1 MKIKLLPYFVF
12 LFLIQQYSYSQ
23 DTFSITA
30 YDPVT
35 GEVGSAGA
43 SCVAN
48 CIILSDVHPGLGVIH
63 TQASYLSSNQNYAR
77 QLFLAGYSPQQII
90 DSLVARDAQN
100 NPTVRQYGIIK
111 STTNEKAG
119 YTGVNCLNY
128 KSHLIGATYTIQ
140 GNILSG
146 QRILDSMEARF
157 NRETG
162 PLAKKLMAALQGAKI
177 LGADTRC
184 STRGTSSISS
194 FIRVGRVTDPVN
206 NLYLDLRV
214 NNTPVGKDPIDSL
227 QVLFNQWMPSSIK
240 LLNTITPSEFILN
253 QNYPNP
259 FNPETTIEFSIPQD
273 EFVNLAIYDLSG
285 REIEKIISEN
295 LIAGNYS
302 VNWKAINLP
311 SGIYIFRMS
320 SGNFNMSKKMLLVK

>member
-1 MKIKLLPYFVF
+1 MKI
-12 LFLIQQYSYSQ
+12 LFTVLFILSGIQTTNSQ

-30 YDPVT
+30 YDPIT

-63 TQASYLSSNQNYAR
+63 TQASYLASNQNYAR
-77 QLFLAGYSPQQII
+77 TLFLAGYSPQQII
-90 DSLVARDAQN
+90 DSMIIRDAQN
-100 NPTVRQYGIIK
+100 NPSVRQYGIIK
-111 STTNEKAG
+111 STTGEKAG
-119 YTGVNCLNY
+119 YTGSNCLNY
-128 KSHLIGATYTIQ
+128 KNHLIGPTYTIQ

-157 NRETG
+157 NREEG
-162 PLAKKLMAALQGAKI
+162 SLAKKLMAALQGAKI

-194 FIRVGRVTDPVN
+194 FIRVGRVTDPTN

-227 QVLFNQWMPSSIK
+227 QVLFNQWMPSGISQI
-240 LLNTITPSEFILN
+240 NENIPSNFILK

-259 FNPETTIEFSIPQD
+259 FNPETFIEFSLPQK
-273 EFVNLAIYDLSG
+273 EKVYLSIFDISG
-285 REIEKIISEN
+285 KEIERILSEEMP
-295 LIAGNYS
+295 AGNYI

-311 SGIYIFRMS
+311 SGIYIYRLDA
-320 SGNFNMSKKMLLVK
+320 GLKRLSKKMLLVK